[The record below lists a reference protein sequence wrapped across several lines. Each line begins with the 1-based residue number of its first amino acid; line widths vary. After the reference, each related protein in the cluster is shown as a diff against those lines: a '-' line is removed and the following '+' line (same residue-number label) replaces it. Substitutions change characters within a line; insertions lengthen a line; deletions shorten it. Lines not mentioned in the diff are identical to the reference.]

1 MGKKLLSFKDYLD
14 SKEQLR
20 EAINNTP
27 KRTAEYS
34 VRKYCKLPVG
44 ESKEEKEYVN
54 LKPKHK
60 IFVEWLYENTDN
72 PTILSIKFDGV
83 QNKPAEEE
91 HKALWQGERLLKWLL
106 RNTRE
111 EF

>member
-1 MGKKLLSFKDYLD
+1 MGKKLSFKEYLD
-14 SKEQLR
+14 SKDRLR
-20 EAINNTP
+20 EAVNNVP
-27 KRTAEYS
+27 KRTAEYT
-34 VRKYCKLPVG
+34 VRKYCKLVVG
-44 ESKEEKEYVN
+44 ESKDEKEYVN

-83 QNKPAEEE
+83 GDKNTDDE
-91 HKALWQGERLLKWLL
+91 HQSFWQGERLLKWLL

>member
-1 MGKKLLSFKDYLD
+1 MGKKLTFKQYLD
-14 SKEQLR
+14 SKEKLR
-20 EAINNTP
+20 EAVNRTP
-27 KRTAEYS
+27 KRTAEYT
-34 VRKYCKLPVG
+34 VRKYCKLVVG

-83 QNKPAEEE
+83 NE
-91 HKALWQGERLLKWLL
+91 HPTDDEYKSLWQGERLLKWLL

-111 EF
+111 EN

>member
-1 MGKKLLSFKDYLD
+1 MGKKLTFKQYLD
-14 SKEQLR
+14 SKEKLR
-20 EAINNTP
+20 EAVNRTP
-27 KRTAEYS
+27 KRTAEYT
-34 VRKYCKLPVG
+34 VRKYCKLVVG

-83 QNKPAEEE
+83 KDVPTNEER
-91 HKALWQGERLLKWLL
+91 KSLWQGERLLKWLL

-111 EF
+111 EN

>member
-1 MGKKLLSFKDYLD
+1 MGKKLTFKEYLD
-14 SKEQLR
+14 SKERLR
-20 EAINNTP
+20 EAVNRTP
-27 KRTAEYS
+27 KRTAEYT
-34 VRKYCKLPVG
+34 VRKYCKLVVG

-72 PTILSIKFDGV
+72 PTILAIKFDGV
-83 QNKPAEEE
+83 QDVSPEDE
-91 HKALWQGERLLKWLL
+91 HKSLWQGERLLRWLL